1 MPKKKRVKRPKA
13 EIINELNEQLV
24 LLIHACDSYDSGLQP
39 IGKHI
44 ALSLRKLLHHQGQS
58 KALLEQVSL
67 RNKHYLDT
75 AGDLN
80 PNNLLTDNN
89 LCFKRF
95 GDGTANFIP
104 KCSSGGSPYPD
115 RWLPFSKWWNN
126 DVIKDKKG
134 RFFNRRELILHVTD
148 TDGGAHVDP
157 ELDEQYMD
165 LSRNNSLN
173 TFVSVDGVESPMPS
187 PILACIRQVAHE
199 LLETLK
205 IKVKDTII
213 IEYDPIQDADL

>member
-1 MPKKKRVKRPKA
+1 
-13 EIINELNEQLV
+13 
-24 LLIHACDSYDSGLQP
+24 
-39 IGKHI
+39 
-44 ALSLRKLLHHQGQS
+44 
-58 KALLEQVSL
+58 
-67 RNKHYLDT
+67 
-75 AGDLN
+75 
-80 PNNLLTDNN
+80 
-89 LCFKRF
+89 
-95 GDGTANFIP
+95 
-104 KCSSGGSPYPD
+104 
-115 RWLPFSKWWNN
+115 LPFSKWWNN

-205 IKVKDTII
+205 IKAKDTII